1 MDRPKK
7 PRKPKDS
14 VSLKKVARTYRKNT
28 KPATNYNE
36 GSRYFGE
43 DAKSTHLGGTT
54 RKLDYKP
61 KPMSATYG
69 TSTAKGGGTRIKK
82 SVRAFKKK

>member
-7 PRKPKDS
+7 PRKPKDA
-14 VSLKKVARTYRKNT
+14 VSMKKVARTYRKNT
-28 KPATNYNE
+28 KPATNHNE
-36 GSRYFGE
+36 GSRYFTE
-43 DAKSTHLGGTT
+43 DAKSTHLGGLT

-69 TSTAKGGGTRIKK
+69 TSTAKGGGTKVKRAVK
-82 SVRAFKKK
+82 AFKKK